1 MCRRRQHCRCEGGAG
16 GVSGGEGR
24 CDPCVLP
31 VGVPAVTTAARMV
44 EMVPEVMDRVERFI
58 DKRKEEKESF

>member
-1 MCRRRQHCRCEGGAG
+1 MTR
-16 GVSGGEGR
+16 
-24 CDPCVLP
+24 VLP

-44 EMVPEVMDRVERFI
+44 EKVPEVMGRVERFL

>member
-1 MCRRRQHCRCEGGAG
+1 MTR
-16 GVSGGEGR
+16 
-24 CDPCVLP
+24 VLP